1 MLSWKPRLPLLPPT
15 GSGQSFPSGRLH
27 CDEASIARCN
37 WPAKQ
42 EASLAQNG
50 YNEHPFDRF
59 PLAGAALLPGP
70 DCSSLEEAGKI
81 GRQLVAKR
89 LAACVNL
96 VPGVRSWYW
105 WEDKVVEDD
114 EVMVMIKTSRERLA
128 DLEKEVVR
136 LHSCAVPEVIALQV
150 VDGSQNYLNWIEF
163 SLSGKP

>member
-1 MLSWKPRLPLLPPT
+1 MTDKVVVLV
-15 GSGQSFPSGRLH
+15 
-27 CDEASIARCN
+27 N
-37 WPAKQ
+37 
-42 EASLAQNG
+42 
-50 YNEHPFDRF
+50 
-59 PLAGAALLPGP
+59 
-70 DCSSLEEAGKI
+70 CSSLEEAGKI
-81 GRQLVAKR
+81 GKHLVAKR

-105 WEDKVVEDD
+105 WEDKVVEDN

-136 LHSCAVPEVIALQV
+136 LHSYAVPEVIALQV